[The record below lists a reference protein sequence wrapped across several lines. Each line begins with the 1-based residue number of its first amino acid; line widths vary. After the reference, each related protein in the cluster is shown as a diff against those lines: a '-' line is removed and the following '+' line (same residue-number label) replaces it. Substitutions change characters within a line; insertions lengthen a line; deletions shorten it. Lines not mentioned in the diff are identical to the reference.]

1 MRSTLLAGL
10 LALTLS
16 ALHAEA
22 APSLEQKPLGAKESS
37 LPGAFQDKAMKKRPL
52 KGRFLH
58 ITDIHPDPHYQFKAT
73 VASGCHQREKKK
85 KGKKGK
91 GKELEEQEDQDYDV
105 SIVDKEDLAGKY
117 GTANSDCDCPLSLV
131 NVTFDWLKKE
141 WADEID
147 FVVWTGDNARH
158 DIDRNR
164 PRTPNEIF
172 KLNHMIVDKMLDT
185 FGKDMPIVPS
195 IGNNDIY
202 PHNVLSAGPSR
213 ITSEFLSIWKRF
225 IPPEASH
232 VFERGAYFSSEVIP
246 DKLAVISLNTLFW
259 YDSNTLV
266 DGCGDHSNDPGALEM
281 DWLEVQL
288 SNFRQRGMQVWM
300 TGHVPPHMGHYY
312 DNCYLRYGDL
322 ALRYQD
328 TIVGHLFGHMNI
340 DHFFFI
346 DVDELEAT
354 SNLLPLSPS
363 NASIQ
368 SYGPYL
374 PNSYSPSGRYTI
386 QGRSGAKSL
395 EQELKKDF
403 GEMPGPRVLKLKDY
417 AVMNVAPSVIPT
429 YYPGI
434 RVFSYNI
441 TGAEDDFRGLYEPTD
456 KQEEDEEEQDEEEG
470 EDTTDTLF
478 SDSREEEDSSLLSTL
493 KRKGGHRHK
502 KPKDDCSLPEN
513 EDKPHCTFKHKPRH
527 YSKHSPSRK
536 NGPLSPLGFVQFYL
550 PDLSKKSVKKGKK
563 EPEWK
568 VEYTTY
574 KVKDLV
580 PKGNLTQPAPVPF
593 HLLPSYDPA
602 VFQRP
607 KNKAEHKEIA
617 KKKDKFNKALK
628 KVTPYRMK
636 DLTVGSW
643 IKLARM
649 LVLEKKR
656 WSKFA
661 ELMLVSTEA
670 DD

>member
-1 MRSTLLAGL
+1 MRSSLLAGL

-16 ALHAEA
+16 ALYAEA
-22 APSLEQKPLGAKESS
+22 APSLEQKRFAEDQQS
-37 LPGAFQDKAMKKRPL
+37 LLRPTQGTSMKKRPL

-73 VASGCHQREKKK
+73 VASGCHVKEKKK
-85 KGKKGK
+85 SKKGK
-91 GKELEEQEDQDYDV
+91 GKNTEDEYTY
-105 SIVDKEDLAGKY
+105 SFVDKDELAGKY
-117 GTANSDCDCPLSLV
+117 GTPNTDCDCPLSLV

-164 PRTPNEIF
+164 PRTPSEIF
-172 KLNHMIVDKMLDT
+172 KLNRMIVDKMLDT

-202 PHNVLSAGPSR
+202 PHNVLSPGPSR

-246 DKLAVISLNTLFW
+246 DKLAVISMNTLFW

-288 SNFRQRGMQVWM
+288 SNFRERGMQVWL

-312 DNCYLRYGDL
+312 DDCYLRYGDL

-354 SNLLPLSPS
+354 SQLLPLSPP

-368 SYGPYL
+368 AYGPYL

-386 QGRSGAKSL
+386 QGRSGARNL
-395 EQELKKDF
+395 EEELKKDF
-403 GEMPGPRVLKLKDY
+403 GEMPGPGTLKLKDY

-441 TGAEDDFRGLYEPTD
+441 TGAEDDFQDLYKAAD
-456 KQEEDEEEQDEEEG
+456 NEEDQYEQDEEEG
-470 EDTTDTLF
+470 GDTLNSYF
-478 SDSREEEDSSLLSTL
+478 LDSREIEDPSLLSTL
-493 KRKGGHRHK
+493 KSKGGGHRHK
-502 KPKDDCSLPEN
+502 QPKDDCSLPEN
-513 EDKPHCTFKHKPRH
+513 EDKPHCTFKRKPR
-527 YSKHSPSRK
+527 YSSKNSPSRR

-574 KVKDLV
+574 KIKDLV
-580 PKGNLTQPAPVPF
+580 PKGNLTQPVPVPL

-602 VFQRP
+602 IFQHP
-607 KNKAEHKEIA
+607 KNKAEQKEIA
-617 KKKDKFNKALK
+617 KKQDKFSKALK

-643 IKLARM
+643 VKLARL

-661 ELMLVSTEA
+661 ELMLVSTEK